1 MKQVIINTFKQQNI
15 SNIIKCYNISVKERD
30 DNMTVQQFLDKEK
43 PKKYI
48 ITDRMRT
55 PLKEEQLKWL
65 DLSDIEIRTTDVL
78 ADDTVRIHSDYM
90 PDAC

>member
-1 MKQVIINTFKQQNI
+1 
-15 SNIIKCYNISVKERD
+15 
-30 DNMTVQQFLDKEK
+30 MTVKQYLETEK

-55 PLKEEQLKWL
+55 PFSDEQLKWL
-65 DLSDIEIRTTDVL
+65 DLAEIDIRNVDKVDAETIRIQT
-78 ADDTVRIHSDYM
+78 DYM

>member
-1 MKQVIINTFKQQNI
+1 MT
-15 SNIIKCYNISVKERD
+15 VKE
-30 DNMTVQQFLDKEK
+30 FLDKEK
-43 PKKYI
+43 PEKYI

-78 ADDTVRIHSDYM
+78 ADKTVRIHSDYM